1 LQVILQIIAGL
12 SGISVVLS
20 LLFLAR
26 QTSEL
31 ARQTKLNNR
40 IGTLG
45 GMSDA
50 LERLHS
56 VQGIFTD
63 KPGLRPYFYE
73 GKQYPRYGRR
83 QGELLN
89 IAEMIA
95 DAIDYGLIVVDLMPG
110 TAEHEGWRNY
120 AIFMVESSPVLRSV
134 LNHHLDWFPAYKRLI
149 TEKDLF
155 SQLDP

>member
-1 LQVILQIIAGL
+1 VIIQIITGL

-56 VQGIFTD
+56 VQGIFTN

-73 GKQYPRYGRR
+73 GKQCPQHGRR

-89 IAEMIA
+89 IAEMLA
-95 DAIDYGLIVVDLMPG
+95 DAIDHTLNVVDLMPNRP
-110 TAEHEGWRNY
+110 EDEGWRNY
-120 AIFMVESSPVLRSV
+120 AVFMVESSPVLRSV
-134 LNHHLDWFPAYKRLI
+134 LNYHLDWFPAYKRLI
-149 TEKDLF
+149 ADKDLV
-155 SQLDP
+155 SQLDR

>member
-1 LQVILQIIAGL
+1 VLIQIITGL
-12 SGISVVLS
+12 SGISVTLS

-31 ARQTKLNNR
+31 AKQTKLNNR

-50 LERLHS
+50 LERLHA
-56 VQGIFTD
+56 VQAILTD
-63 KPGLRPYFYE
+63 KPELRPYLYH
-73 GKQYPRYGRR
+73 GKQPPQRGRR
-83 QGELLN
+83 LGELLN

-110 TAEHEGWRNY
+110 TAEHEGWRDY
-120 AIFMVESSPVLRSV
+120 AVFIAENSPIVASMLGDHS
-134 LNHHLDWFPAYKRLI
+134 NWFPAYKRLI
-149 TEKDLF
+149 AEKHLV
-155 SQLDP
+155 LRPGR